1 MASATRP
8 TPLSDHPPKVR
19 IALDAMGTDTAPTA
33 EVAGAVSAL
42 KSAESDFEIILVGD
56 SAVVQTELAKHT
68 GFPSD
73 RLSIVHAS
81 ERVLPGESPSTVLR
95 RKPDSSIAIG
105 VGLHKDGRAD
115 AFISAGSTGAVMAA
129 SLFILRPLEGVD
141 RPAIGTVV
149 PSAGGPLLLLDAGAN
164 VDCKPHQLVQ
174 FARLGKVYAQDLMG
188 IADPRIGL
196 LNIGEEPKKGDELTV
211 AAHKA
216 LVESGLNFVG
226 NVEGRGIVEGGCDV
240 LVCDGFVGNV
250 LLKFYES
257 VATFIV
263 GLLTNALGEAHAN
276 HDLEEVFRLLDYT
289 ETGGAP
295 LLGVSGIPI
304 ICHGGSPPKAIENA
318 IRVADK
324 AAKASMVSH
333 FVREMAHPIESGST
347 V

>member
-1 MASATRP
+1 M
-8 TPLSDHPPKVR
+8 R
-19 IALDAMGTDTAPTA
+19 IALDAMGTDTAPAA
-33 EVAGAVSAL
+33 EVAGAVGAL
-42 KSAESDFEIILVGD
+42 KSPDSDFDVILVGD
-56 SAVVQTELAKHT
+56 SDSLETELVKHT
-68 GFPSD
+68 AFPTD
-73 RLSIVHAS
+73 RLSIVHAPD
-81 ERVLPGESPSTVLR
+81 RVMPGDPPSAVLR
-95 RKPDSSIAIG
+95 HKPNSSIAVG
-105 VGLHKDGRAD
+105 VGLHKEGKAD

-129 SLFILRPLEGVD
+129 SLFILRALEGVD

-174 FARLGKVYAQDLMG
+174 FAHLGKVYAQDLMG
-188 IADPRIGL
+188 IEEPRIGL
-196 LNIGEEPKKGDELTV
+196 LNIGEEPRKGDELAV
-211 AAHKA
+211 ATYEA

-257 VATFIV
+257 VASFIV
-263 GLLTNALGEAHAN
+263 GLLTNALGDAHASQ
-276 HDLEEVFRLLDYT
+276 DLEEVFRLLDYT

-295 LLGVSGIPI
+295 LLGVNGIPI
-304 ICHGGSPPKAIENA
+304 ICHGASPPKAIENA
-318 IRVADK
+318 IRVADR

-333 FVREMAHPIESGST
+333 FVRELARPIESGSR

>member
-1 MASATRP
+1 M
-8 TPLSDHPPKVR
+8 R

-33 EVAGAVSAL
+33 EVAGAVGAL

-56 SAVVQTELAKHT
+56 SAVVQSELAKHT
-68 GFPSD
+68 EFPSD

-81 ERVLPGESPSTVLR
+81 ERVLPGEPPSAVLR

-105 VGLHKDGRAD
+105 VGLHKDGKAD

-174 FARLGKVYAQDLMG
+174 FAHLGKVYAQDLMG

-263 GLLTNALGEAHAN
+263 GLLTNALGEAHAS

-333 FVREMAHPIESGST
+333 FVRELAHPIESGST

>member
-1 MASATRP
+1 
-8 TPLSDHPPKVR
+8 
-19 IALDAMGTDTAPTA
+19 MGTDTAPMA
-33 EVAGAVSAL
+33 EVAGAISAL
-42 KSAESDFEIILVGD
+42 KSPESDFEVILVGD
-56 SAVVQTELAKHT
+56 SALVQAEFAKHT
-68 GFPSD
+68 EFPSD

-81 ERVLPGESPSTVLR
+81 ERVLPGEPPSTILR

-105 VGLHKDGRAD
+105 VGLHKEGKAD

-129 SLFILRPLEGVD
+129 SLFILRPLAGVD

-174 FARLGKVYAQDLMG
+174 FAHLGKVYAQDLMG
-188 IADPRIGL
+188 ITDPRIGL
-196 LNIGEEPKKGDELTV
+196 LNIGEEPKKGDELT
-211 AAHKA
+211 AAAYEA
-216 LVESGLNFVG
+216 LVESDLNFVG

-263 GLLTNALGEAHAN
+263 GLLTNALGEAHAS

-295 LLGVSGIPI
+295 LLGVNGIPI

-333 FVREMAHPIESGST
+333 FVREMTHPIESGST

>member
-1 MASATRP
+1 
-8 TPLSDHPPKVR
+8 
-19 IALDAMGTDTAPTA
+19 MGTDGAPTA

-42 KSAESDFEIILVGD
+42 QSPESDFEVILVGD
-56 SAVVQTELAKHT
+56 SAVVEAELAKYP
-68 GFPSD
+68 GFPAE
-73 RLSIVHAS
+73 RLSVVHAP
-81 ERVLPGESPSTVLR
+81 ERVLPGEPPSTVLR
-95 RKPDSSIAIG
+95 RKPDSSIAVG
-105 VGLHKDGRAD
+105 VGLHKDGKAD

-129 SLFILRPLEGVD
+129 SLLILRPLEGVD

-149 PSAGGPLLLLDAGAN
+149 PTAGGPLLLLDAGAN

-174 FARLGKVYAQDLMG
+174 FAHLGKVYAQDLMG
-188 IADPRIGL
+188 IAEPRIAL
-196 LNIGEEPKKGDELTV
+196 LNIGEEPKKGDELAV
-211 AAHKA
+211 ATYEA
-216 LVESGLNFVG
+216 LAESGLNFVG

-257 VATFIV
+257 VASFIV
-263 GLLTNALGEAHAN
+263 GLLTSALGDAHASQ
-276 HDLEEVFRLLDYT
+276 DLEEVFRLLDYT

-295 LLGVSGIPI
+295 LLGVNGIPI

-318 IRVADK
+318 IRVADR

-333 FVREMAHPIESGST
+333 FLREMAGPIESGST

>member
-1 MASATRP
+1 
-8 TPLSDHPPKVR
+8 
-19 IALDAMGTDTAPTA
+19 MGTDAAPA
-33 EVAGAVSAL
+33 VEVAGAISAL
-42 KSAESDFEIILVGD
+42 SSPETDFEIILVGD
-56 SAVVQTELAKHT
+56 SDVLQAEVAKHT
-68 GFPSD
+68 GFPTD

-81 ERVLPGESPSTVLR
+81 QQVLPGEPPSTVLR

-105 VGLHKDGRAD
+105 VGLHKEGKAD

-129 SLFILRPLEGVD
+129 SLFILRALEGVD

-149 PSAGGPLLLLDAGAN
+149 PTADGPLLLLDAGAN

-174 FARLGKVYAQDLMG
+174 FAHLGKVYAQDLMG
-188 IADPRIGL
+188 IADPRVAL
-196 LNIGEEPKKGDELTV
+196 LNIGEEPKKGDELAV
-211 AAHKA
+211 ATYEA
-216 LVESGLNFVG
+216 LAGSGLNFVG

-257 VATFIV
+257 VASFIV
-263 GLLTNALGEAHAN
+263 GLLTNALGDAQAS

-295 LLGVSGIPI
+295 LLGVNGIAI

-318 IRVADK
+318 IRVADRV
-324 AAKASMVSH
+324 AKASMISH
-333 FVREMAHPIESGST
+333 FVREMALPIESGSP

>member
-1 MASATRP
+1 M
-8 TPLSDHPPKVR
+8 R
-19 IALDAMGTDTAPTA
+19 IALDAMGTDTAPMA
-33 EVAGAVSAL
+33 EVAGAISAL
-42 KSAESDFEIILVGD
+42 KSPESDFEVILVGD
-56 SAVVQTELAKHT
+56 SALVQAEFAKHT
-68 GFPSD
+68 EFPSD

-81 ERVLPGESPSTVLR
+81 ERVLPGEPPSTILR

-105 VGLHKDGRAD
+105 VGLHKEGKAD

-129 SLFILRPLEGVD
+129 SLFILRPLAGVD

-174 FARLGKVYAQDLMG
+174 FAHLGKVYAQDLMG
-188 IADPRIGL
+188 ITDPRIGL
-196 LNIGEEPKKGDELTV
+196 LNIGEEPKKGDELT
-211 AAHKA
+211 AAAYEA
-216 LVESGLNFVG
+216 LVESDLNFVG

-263 GLLTNALGEAHAN
+263 GLLTNALGEAHAS

-295 LLGVSGIPI
+295 LLGVNGIPI

-333 FVREMAHPIESGST
+333 FVREMTHPIESGST

>member
-1 MASATRP
+1 M
-8 TPLSDHPPKVR
+8 R

-33 EVAGAVSAL
+33 EVAGAVRAL
-42 KSAESDFEIILVGD
+42 ESPQSDFEIILVGD
-56 SAVVQTELAKHT
+56 AALVQAEIAKHT

-73 RLSIVHAS
+73 KMSIVHAS
-81 ERVLPGESPSTVLR
+81 ERVLPGEPPATVLR

-105 VGLHKDGRAD
+105 VGLHKEGKAD

-129 SLFILRPLEGVD
+129 SLLLLRPLEGVD

-174 FARLGKVYAQDLMG
+174 FAHLGKVYAQDLMG

-196 LNIGEEPKKGDELTV
+196 LNIGEEPKKGDDLTV
-211 AAHKA
+211 AAYEA

-263 GLLTNALGEAHAN
+263 GLLTNALGEAHAS

-295 LLGVSGIPI
+295 LLGVNGIPI

-318 IRVADK
+318 IRLADK

-333 FVREMAHPIESGST
+333 FVREMTHPIESGST

>member
-1 MASATRP
+1 M
-8 TPLSDHPPKVR
+8 R
-19 IALDAMGTDTAPTA
+19 IALDAMGADAAPA
-33 EVAGAVSAL
+33 VEVAGAVSAL
-42 KSAESDFEIILVGD
+42 KNPESDCEIILVGD
-56 SAVVQTELAKHT
+56 SDVLEAELTKHT

-73 RLSIVHAS
+73 RLSITHAPD
-81 ERVLPGESPSTVLR
+81 RVLPGEPPSTVLR
-95 RKPDSSIAIG
+95 RKPNSSIAIG
-105 VGLHKDGRAD
+105 VGLHKQGKAD

-174 FARLGKVYAQDLMG
+174 FAHLGKVYAQDLMG
-188 IADPRIGL
+188 IPDPRIGL

-211 AAHKA
+211 AAYGA
-216 LVESGLNFVG
+216 LMKSALNFVG
-226 NVEGRGIVEGGCDV
+226 NVEGRGILEGGCDV

-257 VATFIV
+257 VASFIV
-263 GLLTNALGEAHAN
+263 SLLTNALGDEKAG
-276 HDLEEVFRLLDYT
+276 HDLEGVFRLLDYT

-295 LLGVSGIPI
+295 LLGVNGIPI

-318 IRVADK
+318 IRVADR
-324 AAKASMVSH
+324 AAKVSMVSH
-333 FVREMAHPIESGST
+333 FVREMALTIETSASASDATASGDTAAGDT

>member
-1 MASATRP
+1 M
-8 TPLSDHPPKVR
+8 R

-33 EVAGAVSAL
+33 EVAGAVGAL

-56 SAVVQTELAKHT
+56 SAVVQSELAKHT
-68 GFPSD
+68 EFPSD

-81 ERVLPGESPSTVLR
+81 ERVLPGEPPSAVLR

-105 VGLHKDGRAD
+105 VGLHKDGKAD

-174 FARLGKVYAQDLMG
+174 FAHLGKVYAQDLMG

-211 AAHKA
+211 AAYEA
-216 LVESGLNFVG
+216 LVESRLNFVG

-295 LLGVSGIPI
+295 LLGVNGIPI

>member
-1 MASATRP
+1 
-8 TPLSDHPPKVR
+8 
-19 IALDAMGTDTAPTA
+19 
-33 EVAGAVSAL
+33 
-42 KSAESDFEIILVGD
+42 
-56 SAVVQTELAKHT
+56 
-68 GFPSD
+68 
-73 RLSIVHAS
+73 
-81 ERVLPGESPSTVLR
+81 
-95 RKPDSSIAIG
+95 
-105 VGLHKDGRAD
+105 
-115 AFISAGSTGAVMAA
+115 MAA

-141 RPAIGTVV
+141 RPAIGTVL

-174 FARLGKVYAQDLMG
+174 FAHLGKVYAQDLMG
-188 IADPRIGL
+188 IGDPRIGL

-211 AAHKA
+211 AAYEA
-216 LVESGLNFVG
+216 LLETGLNFVG

-263 GLLTNALGEAHAN
+263 GLLTNALGEAHAS

-295 LLGVSGIPI
+295 LLGVNGIPI

-333 FVREMAHPIESGST
+333 FVREMADSIESGST